1 MNNKKDPG
9 RKDLTCNH
17 RAEKTADINNC
28 HNHSRQEKKKPGHTL
43 SNIFPMVLSSFA
55 GDLSATSH
63 HPVSLIQHLSHFY
76 SHLSTSGI

>member
-28 HNHSRQEKKKPGHTL
+28 HNHSRQEKKKTWAHT
-43 SNIFPMVLSSFA
+43 F
-55 GDLSATSH
+55 
-63 HPVSLIQHLSHFY
+63 
-76 SHLSTSGI
+76 